1 MLDKIKRA
9 LSNQFHIDN
18 LELQYESPNDFLF
31 GANKGHIIV
40 EKGSMKVVSTVSGF
54 LSILIIEN
62 NILI

>member
-18 LELQYESPNDFLF
+18 LELQYESPNDFL
-31 GANKGHIIV
+31 
-40 EKGSMKVVSTVSGF
+40 SGF
-54 LSILIIEN
+54 LGILIIEN